1 MIYAHSLTCRESPE
15 SLAAGSKTTF
25 VIAGLGKFG
34 CLALERLQRSFPH
47 SRIIALEQDGEKSAR
62 KFSPPISII
71 EGDAISLL
79 LDAPLFHAEDLVIP
93 MVPFNLA
100 ASYVLAKH
108 ANSREI
114 AIPEEMIDLLPNPMV
129 VNESNIVCSRADF
142 VCPDDCPEGQ
152 LCTVTGKP
160 REPLYDALGR
170 LELPGYN
177 ILVQKSS
184 QILPGVGGYRL
195 GDLHRLAQVVDKG
208 RFVIATSCKCHG
220 VLTAITIL

>member
-15 SLAAGSKTTF
+15 SLAADSKTTF

-34 CLALERLQRSFPH
+34 CLALERLQHSFPH
-47 SRIIALEQDGEKSAR
+47 ARIIVLEQEGEKSAC
-62 KFSPPISII
+62 KFSPPVSII
-71 EGDAISLL
+71 EGDAASLL
-79 LDAPLFHAEDLVIP
+79 VDSPLFNAEDLIIP

-108 ANSREI
+108 ANTREI
-114 AIPEEMIDLLPNPMV
+114 AIPEEMIDLLPNPIV

-142 VCPDDCPEGQ
+142 VCPDDCPEGK

-160 REPLYDALGR
+160 REPLYDALER
-170 LELPGYN
+170 IELPGYS
-177 ILVQKSS
+177 ILVQRST

-195 GDLHRLAQVVDKG
+195 GDLHKLAHLVDKG
-208 RFVIATSCKCHG
+208 RFLIATSCKCHG
-220 VLTAITIL
+220 ILTAITG

>member
-34 CLALERLQRSFPH
+34 CLALERLQHSFPH
-47 SRIIALEQDGEKSAR
+47 SRIRVLEQDGEKSAC
-62 KFSPPISII
+62 KFSPPVSII
-71 EGDAISLL
+71 EGDAVSLL
-79 LDAPLFHAEDLVIP
+79 LDATLFHVDDLIIP

-108 ANSREI
+108 ANTSEI
-114 AIPEEMIDLLPNPMV
+114 AIPEGMLDLLPNPMV

-142 VCPDDCPEGQ
+142 VCPDDCLEGE

-160 REPLYDALGR
+160 REPLCDALER
-170 LELPGYN
+170 IELPGYT

-184 QILPGVGGYRL
+184 QVLPGVGGYRL
-195 GDLHRLAQVVDKG
+195 GDLHRLARLVDKG
-208 RFVIATSCKCHG
+208 RFLIATSCKCHG
-220 VLTAITIL
+220 ILTAIAR

>member
-15 SLAAGSKTTF
+15 SLAAGSKSTF

-47 SRIIALEQDGEKSAR
+47 SRIIVLEQDGEKSAC
-62 KFSPPISII
+62 KFSPPVSII
-71 EGDAISLL
+71 EGDAASLL
-79 LDAPLFHAEDLVIP
+79 QDATLFHAEDIIIP

-108 ANSREI
+108 ASTREI
-114 AIPEEMIDLLPNPMV
+114 AIPEEMLDLLPNPMV

-142 VCPDDCPEGQ
+142 VCPDDCPEAE

-160 REPLYDALGR
+160 REPLYDALRR
-170 LELPGYN
+170 LESTGYN
-177 ILVQKSS
+177 ILVLKSS

-195 GDLHRLAQVVDKG
+195 GDLHRLAHLVDKG
-208 RFVIATSCKCHG
+208 RFLIATSCKCHG
-220 VLTAITIL
+220 ILTAITR

>member
-15 SLAAGSKTTF
+15 SLAADSKTTF

-34 CLALERLQRSFPH
+34 CLALERLQHSFPH
-47 SRIIALEQDGEKSAR
+47 SRIIVLEQDSKKSTD
-62 KFSPPISII
+62 KFAPWVSMI
-71 EGDAISLL
+71 EGDAVSLL
-79 LDAPLFHAEDLVIP
+79 LDASLFHAEDVIIP

-108 ANSREI
+108 ANSREV
-114 AIPEEMIDLLPNPMV
+114 AIPEETLDLLPNPMV

-142 VCPDDCPEGQ
+142 VCPDDCPEGE

-160 REPLYDALGR
+160 REPLYRLIER
-170 LELPGYN
+170 LEVPGYN

-195 GDLHRLAQVVDKG
+195 GDLQRLAHLVDNG
-208 RFVIATSCKCHG
+208 TFLIATSCKCHG
-220 VLTAITIL
+220 ILTAITVW

>member
-1 MIYAHSLTCRESPE
+1 MIYAHSPTCRESPE
-15 SLAAGSKTTF
+15 SLAADSKATF

-34 CLALERLQRSFPH
+34 CLALERLQHSFPH
-47 SRIIALEQDGEKSAR
+47 SRIIILEQNGEKSAC
-62 KFSPPISII
+62 KFAPPVSII
-71 EGDAISLL
+71 EGDAASLL
-79 LDAPLFHAEDLVIP
+79 LDASLFHADDLIIP

-108 ANSREI
+108 ANTREI
-114 AIPEEMIDLLPNPMV
+114 AIPEEMLDLLPNPMV

-142 VCPDDCPEGQ
+142 VCPDDCPEGE

-160 REPLYDALGR
+160 REPLYDALER

-177 ILVQKSS
+177 ILVQRSS

-195 GDLHRLAQVVDKG
+195 RDLHRLTQLVDKG
-208 RFVIATSCKCHG
+208 RFLIATSCKCHG
-220 VLTAITIL
+220 ILTAITR

>member
-1 MIYAHSLTCRESPE
+1 MIYAPSLTCRESPE
-15 SLAAGSKTTF
+15 SLAAESKTTF
-25 VIAGLGKFG
+25 AIAGLGKFG
-34 CLALERLQRSFPH
+34 RLALERLQHSFPH
-47 SRIIALEQDGEKSAR
+47 SRIIVLEQDGEKSAC
-62 KFSPPISII
+62 KFSPQVSII
-71 EGDAISLL
+71 EGDAVSLL
-79 LDAPLFHAEDLVIP
+79 LDAPLFSAEDLIIP

-108 ANSREI
+108 ANTREI
-114 AIPEEMIDLLPNPMV
+114 AIPEEMLHLLPNPMV

-142 VCPDDCPEGQ
+142 VCPDDCPEGE

-160 REPLYDALGR
+160 REPLYDALRR

-195 GDLHRLAQVVDKG
+195 GDLHRLAHLVDKG
-208 RFVIATSCKCHG
+208 RFIIATSCKCHG
-220 VLTAITIL
+220 NLTAITR

>member
-15 SLAAGSKTTF
+15 SLAADSKTTF

-34 CLALERLQRSFPH
+34 CLALERLRHSFPH
-47 SRIIALEQDGEKSAR
+47 ARIIVLEQDGEKSAY
-62 KFSPPISII
+62 KSSPSVSII
-71 EGDAISLL
+71 EGDAVSLL
-79 LDAPLFHAEDLVIP
+79 LDAPLFHAEDLIIP

-108 ANSREI
+108 ANTREI
-114 AIPEEMIDLLPNPMV
+114 AIPKEMLDLLPNPMV

-142 VCPDDCPEGQ
+142 VCPDDCPEGE

-160 REPLYDALGR
+160 REPLYDALER
-170 LELPGYN
+170 LELPGYT
-177 ILVQKSS
+177 ILVQRSS

-195 GDLHRLAQVVDKG
+195 GDLHRLAQLVDKG
-208 RFVIATSCKCHG
+208 RFLIATSCKCHG
-220 VLTAITIL
+220 ILTAVTR

>member
-15 SLAAGSKTTF
+15 SLAADSKTTF

-34 CLALERLQRSFPH
+34 CLALERLQHSFPH
-47 SRIIALEQDGEKSAR
+47 ARIIVLEQEGEKSAC
-62 KFSPPISII
+62 KFSPPVSII
-71 EGDAISLL
+71 EGDAASLL
-79 LDAPLFHAEDLVIP
+79 VDSPLFNAEDLIIP

-108 ANSREI
+108 ANTREI
-114 AIPEEMIDLLPNPMV
+114 AIPEEMIDLLPNPIV

-142 VCPDDCPEGQ
+142 VCPDDCPEGE

-170 LELPGYN
+170 LELPEYN
-177 ILVQKSS
+177 ILVQRSS

-195 GDLHRLAQVVDKG
+195 GDLHKLAHLVDKG
-208 RFVIATSCKCHG
+208 RFLIATSCKCHG
-220 VLTAITIL
+220 ILTAITG

>member
-34 CLALERLQRSFPH
+34 RLALERLQHSFPH
-47 SRIIALEQDGEKSAR
+47 SRIMVLEQDGEKSAC
-62 KFSPPISII
+62 KFSPLVSII
-71 EGDAISLL
+71 EGDAASLL
-79 LDAPLFHAEDLVIP
+79 QDAPLFHAEDLIIP

-108 ANSREI
+108 ANTREI
-114 AIPEEMIDLLPNPMV
+114 AIPEEMLDLLPNPMV

-142 VCPDDCPEGQ
+142 VCPDDCPEAE

-160 REPLYDALGR
+160 REPLYGALRR
-170 LELPGYN
+170 LELPGYD
-177 ILVQKSS
+177 ILVLKSS

-195 GDLHRLAQVVDKG
+195 GDLHRLAHLVDKG
-208 RFVIATSCKCHG
+208 RFLIATSCKCHG
-220 VLTAITIL
+220 ILTAITR

>member
-15 SLAAGSKTTF
+15 SLAADSKTTF

-34 CLALERLQRSFPH
+34 CLALKRLQHSFPH
-47 SRIIALEQDGEKSAR
+47 ARIIVLEQEAEKSER
-62 KFSPPISII
+62 KFAPPVSII
-71 EGDAISLL
+71 EGDAASLL
-79 LDAPLFHAEDLVIP
+79 LDASLFHAEDLIIP

-108 ANSREI
+108 SNSREI
-114 AIPEEMIDLLPNPMV
+114 AIPEEMLDWLPNPMV

-142 VCPDDCPEGQ
+142 VCPDDCPEGE

-170 LELPGYN
+170 IELPGYN

-195 GDLHRLAQVVDKG
+195 GDLHRLAHLVDKG
-208 RFVIATSCKCHG
+208 TFLIATSCKCHG
-220 VLTAITIL
+220 IFTAITV

>member
-15 SLAAGSKTTF
+15 SLAADSKTTF

-34 CLALERLQRSFPH
+34 CLALERLQHSFPH
-47 SRIIALEQDGEKSAR
+47 ARIIVLEQDGEKSAC
-62 KFSPPISII
+62 KFAPPVSII
-71 EGDAISLL
+71 EGDAASLL
-79 LDAPLFHAEDLVIP
+79 LDAPQFHAEDLIIP

-108 ANSREI
+108 ANTHEI
-114 AIPEEMIDLLPNPMV
+114 AVPEKMLDLLPNPMI

-142 VCPDDCPEGQ
+142 VCPDDCPEGE

-160 REPLYDALGR
+160 REPLYDALER

-177 ILVQKSS
+177 ILVQRSS

-195 GDLHRLAQVVDKG
+195 GDLHRLACLVDKG
-208 RFVIATSCKCHG
+208 RFLIATSCKCHG
-220 VLTAITIL
+220 ILTAITG

>member
-1 MIYAHSLTCRESPE
+1 MIYAPSLTCRESPE
-15 SLAAGSKTTF
+15 SLAAESKTTF

-34 CLALERLQRSFPH
+34 RLALERLQHSFPH
-47 SRIIALEQDGEKSAR
+47 SRIIVLEQDGEKSAC
-62 KFSPPISII
+62 KFSPQVSII
-71 EGDAISLL
+71 EGDAVSLL
-79 LDAPLFHAEDLVIP
+79 LDAPLFSAEDLIIP

-108 ANSREI
+108 ANTREI
-114 AIPEEMIDLLPNPMV
+114 AIPEEMLHLLPNPMV

-142 VCPDDCPEGQ
+142 VCPDDCPEGE

-177 ILVQKSS
+177 IQVQKSS

-195 GDLHRLAQVVDKG
+195 GDLHRLAHLVDKG

-220 VLTAITIL
+220 NLTAITR